1 MKRNSLYIIS
11 SLLFACILFVYATS
25 INYQNNNNARSTRT
39 ETYTNT
45 VLNVPIDIEYDSE
58 QYFISG
64 FSSEVTV
71 FLTGSNRVTLASE
84 MQESTRKFSVKADLT
99 QATEGTVEVPL
110 TIENL
115 PSGLTAVA
123 TPQKITVK
131 IGKKATREK
140 VPVIPQIDYSQI
152 DESVTIESVT
162 VSDQRVSVTSDA
174 DTLSKIDKLV
184 AVLPTS
190 EKITGNYSGS
200 VPLQAVDKNGTVL
213 PTIITPFET
222 TLKVV
227 TKPARN
233 TSSTTTSTTSSETT
247 SSTATV
253 FETKPNTSNND

>member
-25 INYQNNNNARSTRT
+25 INYQNNSNARTTKT

-45 VLNVPIDIEYDSE
+45 VLNVPIDIQYDSD

-84 MQESTRKFSVKADLT
+84 MKESTRKFKVTADLT
-99 QATEGTVEVPL
+99 QATEGTIEVPL

-123 TPQKITVK
+123 TLQKITVK
-131 IGKKATREK
+131 IGKKVTREN

-152 DESVTIESVT
+152 DDSIIVDSVIISN
-162 VSDQRVSVTSDA
+162 QRVSVTSDE
-174 DTLSKIDKLV
+174 DTLSKIDKIV
-184 AVLPTS
+184 AMLPTS
-190 EKITGNYSGS
+190 ERLTGNYSDS

-213 PTIITPFET
+213 PVVITPFET
-222 TLKVV
+222 TMKVV
-227 TKPARN
+227 TRPVKN
-233 TSSTTTSTTSSETT
+233 TNSATTTTHSSTTSSDVNTDT
-247 SSTATV
+247 SKK
-253 FETKPNTSNND
+253 EQ

>member
-11 SLLFACILFVYATS
+11 SLLFACVLFIYATS

-84 MQESTRKFSVKADLT
+84 MQESTRKFSVKANLT

-131 IGKKATREK
+131 IGKKVTREK

-152 DESVTIESVT
+152 DESVIIESVT
-162 VSDQRVSVTSDA
+162 VSDQRVSVTSDSN
-174 DTLSKIDKLV
+174 TLSKIDKLV

-222 TLKVV
+222 TLKVI

-253 FETKPNTSNND
+253 FETKPNTSNNN

>member
-11 SLLFACILFVYATS
+11 SLLFACVLFIYATS

-131 IGKKATREK
+131 IGKKVTREK

-152 DESVTIESVT
+152 DESVIIESVT
-162 VSDQRVSVTSDA
+162 VSDQRVSVTSDSN
-174 DTLSKIDKLV
+174 TLSKIDKLV

-233 TSSTTTSTTSSETT
+233 TSSTTISTTSSETT

>member
-11 SLLFACILFVYATS
+11 SLLFACVLFIYATS

-84 MQESTRKFSVKADLT
+84 MQESARKFSVKADLT

-131 IGKKATREK
+131 IGKKVTREK

-152 DESVTIESVT
+152 DESVIIESVT
-162 VSDQRVSVTSDA
+162 VSDQRVSVTSDSN
-174 DTLSKIDKLV
+174 TLSKIDKLV

>member
-11 SLLFACILFVYATS
+11 SLLFACVLFIYATS

-131 IGKKATREK
+131 IGKKVTREK

-152 DESVTIESVT
+152 DESVLIESVT
-162 VSDQRVSVTSDA
+162 VSDQRVSVTSDSN
-174 DTLSKIDKLV
+174 TLSKIDKLV

-253 FETKPNTSNND
+253 FETKPTTSNND

>member
-25 INYQNNNNARSTRT
+25 INYQNNSNARTTKT

-45 VLNVPIDIEYDSE
+45 VLNVPIDIQYDSD

-84 MQESTRKFSVKADLT
+84 MKESTRKFKVTADLT
-99 QATEGTVEVPL
+99 QATEGTIEVPL

-131 IGKKATREK
+131 IGKKVTREN

-152 DESVTIESVT
+152 DDSIIVDSVIISN
-162 VSDQRVSVTSDA
+162 QRVSVTSDE
-174 DTLSKIDKLV
+174 DTLSKIDKIV
-184 AVLPTS
+184 AMLPTS
-190 EKITGNYSGS
+190 ERLTGNYSDS

-213 PTIITPFET
+213 PVVITPFET
-222 TLKVV
+222 TMKVV
-227 TKPARN
+227 TRPVKN
-233 TSSTTTSTTSSETT
+233 TNSATTTTHSSTTSSDVNTDT
-247 SSTATV
+247 SKK
-253 FETKPNTSNND
+253 EQ

>member
-25 INYQNNNNARSTRT
+25 INYQNNSNARTTKT

-45 VLNVPIDIEYDSE
+45 VLNVPIDIQYDSD

-84 MQESTRKFSVKADLT
+84 MKESTRRFKVTADLT
-99 QATEGTVEVPL
+99 QATEGTIEVPL

-131 IGKKATREK
+131 IGKKVTREN

-152 DESVTIESVT
+152 DDSIIVDSVIISN
-162 VSDQRVSVTSDA
+162 QRVSVTSDE
-174 DTLSKIDKLV
+174 DTLSKIDKIV
-184 AVLPTS
+184 AMLPTS
-190 EKITGNYSGS
+190 ERITGNYSDS

-213 PTIITPFET
+213 PVVITPFET
-222 TLKVV
+222 TMKVV
-227 TKPARN
+227 TRPVKN
-233 TSSTTTSTTSSETT
+233 TNSATTTTHSSTTSSDVNTDT
-247 SSTATV
+247 SKK
-253 FETKPNTSNND
+253 EQ

>member
-1 MKRNSLYIIS
+1 MKKNSLYIIS
-11 SLLFACILFVYATS
+11 SLLFACVLFIYATS

-131 IGKKATREK
+131 IGKKVTREK

-233 TSSTTTSTTSSETT
+233 TSSTTTSTISSETT

>member
-1 MKRNSLYIIS
+1 MKKNSLYIIS
-11 SLLFACILFVYATS
+11 SLLFACVLFIYATS

-131 IGKKATREK
+131 IGKKVTREK

-152 DESVTIESVT
+152 DESVIIESVT
-162 VSDQRVSVTSDA
+162 VSDQRVSVTSDSN
-174 DTLSKIDKLV
+174 TLSKIDKLV

-200 VPLQAVDKNGTVL
+200 APLQAVDKNGTVL

-233 TSSTTTSTTSSETT
+233 TSSTTTSTISSETT

>member
-1 MKRNSLYIIS
+1 MKKNSLYIIS
-11 SLLFACILFVYATS
+11 SLLFACVLFIYATS

-131 IGKKATREK
+131 IGKKVTREK

-152 DESVTIESVT
+152 DESVIIESVT
-162 VSDQRVSVTSDA
+162 VSDQRVSVTSDSN
-174 DTLSKIDKLV
+174 TLSKIDKLV

>member
-25 INYQNNNNARSTRT
+25 INYQNNSNARTTKT

-45 VLNVPIDIEYDSE
+45 VLNVPIDIQYDSD

-84 MQESTRKFSVKADLT
+84 MKESTRKFKVTADLT
-99 QATEGTVEVPL
+99 QATEGTIEVPL

-131 IGKKATREK
+131 IGKKVTREN

-152 DESVTIESVT
+152 DDSIIVDSVIISN
-162 VSDQRVSVTSDA
+162 QRVSVTSDE
-174 DTLSKIDKLV
+174 DTLSKIDKIV
-184 AVLPTS
+184 AMLPTS
-190 EKITGNYSGS
+190 ERITGNYSDS

-213 PTIITPFET
+213 PVVITPFET
-222 TLKVV
+222 TMKVV
-227 TKPARN
+227 TRPVKN
-233 TSSTTTSTTSSETT
+233 TNSATTTTHSSTTSSDVNTDT
-247 SSTATV
+247 SKK
-253 FETKPNTSNND
+253 EQ

>member
-11 SLLFACILFVYATS
+11 SLLFACVLFIYATS

-131 IGKKATREK
+131 IGKKVTREK

-152 DESVTIESVT
+152 DESVIIESVT
-162 VSDQRVSVTSDA
+162 VSDQRVSVTSDSN
-174 DTLSKIDKLV
+174 TLSKIDKLV

-190 EKITGNYSGS
+190 EKIT
-200 VPLQAVDKNGTVL
+200 
-213 PTIITPFET
+213 ET

>member
-11 SLLFACILFVYATS
+11 SLLFACVLFIYATS

-71 FLTGSNRVTLASE
+71 FLTGSNRITLASE
-84 MQESTRKFSVKADLT
+84 MQERTRKFSVKADLT

-131 IGKKATREK
+131 IGKKVTREK

-152 DESVTIESVT
+152 DESVIIESVT
-162 VSDQRVSVTSDA
+162 VSDQRVSVTSDSN
-174 DTLSKIDKLV
+174 TLSKIDKLV

-213 PTIITPFET
+213 PTVITPFET

>member
-11 SLLFACILFVYATS
+11 SLLFACVLFIYATS
-25 INYQNNNNARSTRT
+25 INYQNNTNARQTKT

-45 VLNVPIDIEYDSE
+45 VVNVPIDIQYDSD

-84 MQESTRKFSVKADLT
+84 MKESTRKFKVTADLT
-99 QATEGTVEVPL
+99 QATEGTIEVPL

-131 IGKKATREK
+131 IGKKVTREK

-152 DESVTIESVT
+152 DESVIIESVT
-162 VSDQRVSVTSDA
+162 VSDQRVSVTSDSN
-174 DTLSKIDKLV
+174 TLSKIDKLV

>member
-11 SLLFACILFVYATS
+11 SLLFACVLFIYATS

-131 IGKKATREK
+131 IGKKVTREK

-152 DESVTIESVT
+152 DESVIIESVT
-162 VSDQRVSVTSDA
+162 VSDQRVSVTSDSN
-174 DTLSKIDKLV
+174 TLSKIDKLV

>member
-11 SLLFACILFVYATS
+11 SLLFACVLFIYATS

-131 IGKKATREK
+131 IGKKVTREK

-152 DESVTIESVT
+152 DESVIIESVS
-162 VSDQRVSVTSDA
+162 VSDQRVSVTSDSN
-174 DTLSKIDKLV
+174 TLSKIDKLV

-233 TSSTTTSTTSSETT
+233 TSSTTTSTTSSEIT
-247 SSTATV
+247 SSTAAV